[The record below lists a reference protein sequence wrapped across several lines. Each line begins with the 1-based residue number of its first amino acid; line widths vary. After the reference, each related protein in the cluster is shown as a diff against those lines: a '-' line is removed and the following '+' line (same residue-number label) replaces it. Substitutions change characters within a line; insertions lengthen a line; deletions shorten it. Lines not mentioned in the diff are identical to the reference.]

1 MFSVRL
7 ADTWRTTTFR
17 LVLLYGAMFIVGVV
31 SLLSLIYYHTAK
43 YIDQQID
50 QVIEAELHSFQVTSA
65 KDLQSLI
72 ARAIERDVRHID
84 IYGLFSPDGVFLA
97 GNIKVIPPALH
108 IDEPPRSVK
117 VANGFSDRAGVI
129 SIRGV
134 VSQISGQYLVVVGR
148 EERQIGEIRN
158 IIINALACAA
168 IVIAIGTIYG
178 VWLSVVPV
186 RRIREIQR
194 ISHKIVNGDIGLRLP
209 VSNRNDELD
218 MLAGI
223 VNLMLDEIEQ
233 RMLDIKGAS
242 DSVAHNLRTPL
253 TRLRATLNRLEDIC
267 QEGEERTC
275 VGQAID
281 EVDHL
286 LSRFR
291 ALLRIS
297 EISGS
302 MRKAGFET
310 VDLKSVLQKVQE
322 VYAPLA
328 EEKSIAF
335 DLLLPPDPVEILG
348 DSALLFEA
356 ILNLVDN
363 AIKFTPPS
371 GVVQILLEPGP
382 VVKVVDSGPGI
393 RQEHIKRVM
402 QPFYR
407 GDTSR
412 NVPGSGVGLSI
423 VSAIANL
430 HGFRF
435 DLVSSPSGTQAF
447 LYCIHS

>member
-1 MFSVRL
+1 
-7 ADTWRTTTFR
+7 
-17 LVLLYGAMFIVGVV
+17 
-31 SLLSLIYYHTAK
+31 
-43 YIDQQID
+43 
-50 QVIEAELHSFQVTSA
+50 
-65 KDLQSLI
+65 
-72 ARAIERDVRHID
+72 
-84 IYGLFSPDGVFLA
+84 
-97 GNIKVIPPALH
+97 
-108 IDEPPRSVK
+108 
-117 VANGFSDRAGVI
+117 
-129 SIRGV
+129 
-134 VSQISGQYLVVVGR
+134 
-148 EERQIGEIRN
+148 
-158 IIINALACAA
+158 
-168 IVIAIGTIYG
+168 AIGTIYG
-178 VWLSVVPV
+178 IWLSVVPV

-371 GVVQILLEPGP
+371 GVVQIILEPRP

-435 DLVSSPSGTQAF
+435 DLVSGPSGTQAF